1 MFMEASFC
9 PQNSAMITKTVIQ
22 ETLPIGLRKDDKDP
36 VWGETEG
43 DPAHLT
49 LICCLCL
56 QADVATLMGEGV
68 ASAHF
73 LPTRNTAYVDCAHIT
88 RNGEEPNQK

>member
-1 MFMEASFC
+1 MGTKLCSWKLVFC

-43 DPAHLT
+43 DPK
-49 LICCLCL
+49 LI
-56 QADVATLMGEGV
+56 
-68 ASAHF
+68 S
-73 LPTRNTAYVDCAHIT
+73 P
-88 RNGEEPNQK
+88 